1 MILGQEIFY
10 NDGELA
16 FENVINTKKDVG
28 THKAIFLEEFPGYD
42 ADHSWIK
49 LINVS
54 GRIQVVPKAL
64 VSMFNI

>member
-28 THKAIFLEEFPGYD
+28 THKAIFLEEFPD
-42 ADHSWIK
+42 SIK